1 MLKGLLLAMCLRQH
15 SQSLQAEEQRRSQRM
30 VIRVPAVVTVL
41 SGDVLNDPASE
52 AELVSEELGSSTPGT
67 KPEALAATDLKQPVT
82 ITQVSIRVSTLTAV
96 WADPPFLDAGPV
108 QSYKRAWL
116 ILPGQTKVLQ
126 MRHVAAS
133 PLVMAEPQATSATLQ
148 NSHPPLQLDG
158 TQSVMTVPSVATIWI
173 VPQW

>member
-82 ITQVSIRVSTLTAV
+82 ITGLHPSQHVNRRLGGSAIFRCRASAVIQAGMVNFAWPNKSLADATCRGEPVS
-96 WADPPFLDAGPV
+96 
-108 QSYKRAWL
+108 
-116 ILPGQTKVLQ
+116 
-126 MRHVAAS
+126 
-133 PLVMAEPQATSATLQ
+133 
-148 NSHPPLQLDG
+148 DG
-158 TQSVMTVPSVATIWI
+158 
-173 VPQW
+173 